1 LLQYLRSLIFTTLM
15 MVTACFFSAI
25 MTLCFW
31 APYRVQFGIARF
43 WAGRVFWMLEKI
55 CGLSY
60 SVSGLENI
68 PAGNHIVMSNH
79 SSAWETIAQFLLFPE
94 QVWVLKR
101 ELLWIP
107 FVGWGI
113 KLLNP
118 IAIDRDAGRQAV
130 AQVVEQGLQ
139 RLAAGFWVIIFP
151 EGTRVYPGQSRKYG
165 VSGALLATQSGRM
178 VVPLSHDAVNFWTR
192 RSLLK
197 KPGTI
202 HVVIG
207 KPIPAA
213 GKDPRELNDEV
224 RLAIEA
230 GLAAIAGKK
239 GAPAI
244 Q

>member
-1 LLQYLRSLIFTTLM
+1 LLQYLRSLVFTILM
-15 MVTACFFSAI
+15 MVSACFFSAI

-31 APYRVQFGIARF
+31 APYRVQFAIARF
-43 WAGRVFWMLEKI
+43 WAGIVFWMLAWI
-55 CGLSY
+55 CGLRY
-60 SVSGLENI
+60 SVVGRENL
-68 PAGNHIVMSNH
+68 PAGNHILMCNH

-94 QVWVLKR
+94 QVWVIKR

-118 IAIDRDAGRQAV
+118 IAIDRHAGRAAV
-130 AQVVEQGLQ
+130 NQVVQQGLQ

-151 EGTRVYPGQSRKYG
+151 EGTRVYPGHSRKYG
-165 VSGALLATQSGRM
+165 VSGALLASQSGKL
-178 VVPLSHDAVNFWTR
+178 VVPLSHDAVNYWTR

-207 KPIPAA
+207 KPIIAA
-213 GKDPRELNDEV
+213 GKNPRVLNDEV
-224 RLAIEA
+224 RAAIEA
-230 GLAAIAGKK
+230 GLARIA
-239 GAPAI
+239 AL
-244 Q
+244 

>member
-1 LLQYLRSLIFTTLM
+1 LLQYLRSLVFTVFM
-15 MVTACFFSAI
+15 MVSACFFSAI

-31 APYRVQFGIARF
+31 LPYRYQFAIARF
-43 WAGRVFWMLEKI
+43 WAGLVFWMLARI
-55 CGLSY
+55 CGLRY
-60 SVSGLENI
+60 AVTGRENI
-68 PAGNHIVMSNH
+68 PPGNHIVMSNH
-79 SSAWETIAQFLLFPE
+79 SSAWETIAHFLLFPE

-130 AQVVEQGLQ
+130 NQVVEQGLQ

-151 EGTRVYPGQSRKYG
+151 EGTRVYPGRSRKYG
-165 VSGALLATQSGRM
+165 VSGALLATQSGKM
-178 VVPLSHDAVNFWTR
+178 VVPLSHDAVNYWTR

-197 KPGTI
+197 KAGCI

-207 KPIPAA
+207 KPIEAA
-213 GKDPRELNDEV
+213 GKDPRALTDEV
-224 RLAIEA
+224 RVAIEA
-230 GLAAIAGKK
+230 GLARIA
-239 GAPAI
+239 AL
-244 Q
+244 

>member
-1 LLQYLRSLIFTTLM
+1 LLQYLRSLVFTIFM
-15 MVTACFFSAI
+15 MVSACFFSAI

-31 APYRVQFGIARF
+31 SPYRVQFAIARF
-43 WAGRVFWMLEKI
+43 WAGIVFWMLARI
-55 CGLSY
+55 CGLRY
-60 SVSGLENI
+60 SVIGSENL
-68 PAGNHIVMSNH
+68 PAGNHILMCNH
-79 SSAWETIAQFLLFPE
+79 SSTWETIAQFLLFPE
-94 QVWVLKR
+94 QVWVIKR

-118 IAIDRDAGRQAV
+118 IAIDRNAGRAAV
-130 AQVVEQGLQ
+130 NQVVEQGLQ

-151 EGTRVYPGQSRKYG
+151 EGTRVYPGHSRKYG
-165 VSGALLATQSGRM
+165 VSGAMLASQSGKL
-178 VVPLSHDAVNFWTR
+178 VVPLSHDAVNYWTR

-207 KPIPAA
+207 KPIAAA

-224 RLAIEA
+224 RAAIEA
-230 GLAAIAGKK
+230 GLARIAKL
-239 GAPAI
+239 
-244 Q
+244 

>member
-1 LLQYLRSLIFTTLM
+1 M
-15 MVTACFFSAI
+15 
-25 MTLCFW
+25 
-31 APYRVQFGIARF
+31 
-43 WAGRVFWMLEKI
+43 
-55 CGLSY
+55 CGLTFT
-60 SVSGLENI
+60 VEGRERI

-79 SSAWETIAQFLLFPE
+79 TSTWETIAHFLLFPE

-118 IAIDRDAGRQAV
+118 IAIDRNSGRQAV
-130 AQVVEQGLQ
+130 NQVVEQGLQ

-151 EGTRVYPGQSRKYG
+151 EGTRVYPGKSRKYG
-165 VSGALLATQSGRM
+165 VSGALLASQSGKM
-178 VVPLSHDAVNFWTR
+178 VVPLSHDAVNYWTR

-207 KPIPAA
+207 KPIQAA
-213 GKDPRELNDEV
+213 GKDPRVLNDEV
-224 RLAIEA
+224 RAAIEA
-230 GLAAIAGKK
+230 GLARIAAG
-239 GAPAI
+239 
-244 Q
+244 